1 MQRMSSELLEELAE
15 EYADYIRSGEI
26 EIAIGIGESIRIVK
40 QHEAQQKKGG
50 MNLRDLVNDEENF
63 ATPEEAEKL
72 FIQAGYELKMKE
84 PFYQLD
90 EEQQNLLNELQIVS
104 REIKC
109 LDLDEVLDKCY
120 HKRLVHE
127 QLAILWAS
135 LDVIPKNQVFNAFT
149 TWAIEQEKWE
159 GEEAE

>member
-1 MQRMSSELLEELAE
+1 MSSELVKKLEK

-40 QHEAQQKKGG
+40 EHEAQQ
-50 MNLRDLVNDEENF
+50 
-63 ATPEEAEKL
+63 T
-72 FIQAGYELKMKE
+72 KE

-90 EEQQNLLNELQIVS
+90 EKQQNLLNELKIVS

-120 HKRLVHE
+120 HKRLVNE
-127 QLAILWAS
+127 QLAILWES
-135 LDVIPKNQVFNAFT
+135 LDVTPKNQVFNAFT
-149 TWAIEQEKWE
+149 TWAIEQEKLE
-159 GEEAE
+159 EEEA